1 MTPLT
6 AILLSVAFSA
16 FFSGMEIAFVS
27 ANKFRFEIERNT
39 QNLSNR
45 FLSIFFANPQQFIST
60 MLVGNNIALVVYG
73 LQMAIILEPWLLHF
87 TGSPALTLLFQ
98 TILSTLIILITAEYL
113 PKTLFRF
120 NANFWL
126 RFFGLPLLICYTI
139 LYPIAFVTSHF
150 SKSVIRLWSS
160 DDNINEE
167 SEQDFGR
174 ADISNF
180 IEENYEM
187 KEGEGIESI
196 TENDVKLFQ
205 NVLDFSQ
212 VKLRECIVPRTEIVA
227 VESNESL
234 EVLKQ
239 KFIESGY
246 SKVLIYEDSID
257 NIIGYIHSF
266 DFFQKPKELKSHIRN
281 LSIVPESMPANKL
294 METFMQQKKSIA
306 VVVDEF
312 GGTAGIVTLEDIME
326 EIFGEIEDEHDRSEY
341 VSKKISAKEYLLS
354 ARLEIDSVNE
364 DFDLKLPESDE
375 YETIA
380 GFILNHS
387 GSFPKVNDEI
397 EIDHYCFKIINAI
410 PTKIELVKL
419 TLNSKSEND

>member
-6 AILLSVAFSA
+6 AIFLSVAFSA

-39 QNLSNR
+39 QSINNR

-73 LQMAIILEPWLLHF
+73 LQMAIILEPWLMGL
-87 TGSPALTLLFQ
+87 TESPILTLLLQ

-113 PKTLFRF
+113 PKTLFRL

-126 RFFGLPLLICYTI
+126 RFFSLPLLICYTL
-139 LYPIAFVTSHF
+139 LYPIAFVTSYF
-150 SKSVIRLWSS
+150 SKSVIRLWGNGE
-160 DDNINEE
+160 DNKEI
-167 SEQDFGR
+167 EQDFGR

-180 IEENYEM
+180 IEENYDLNEL
-187 KEGEGIESI
+187 EGNESI
-196 TENDVKLFQ
+196 NENDVKLFQ
-205 NVLDFSQ
+205 NVLDFSK
-212 VKLRECIVPRTEIVA
+212 VKLRECIVPRTEIIA
-227 VESNESL
+227 VEASESL
-234 EVLKQ
+234 DTLKQ

-266 DFFQKPKELKSHIRN
+266 DFFQNPQELRDNIRKV
-281 LSIVPESMPANKL
+281 SIVPESMPANKL

-341 VSKKISAKEYLLS
+341 VSKRINDNEFLLS
-354 ARLEIDSVNE
+354 ARLEIDAVNE
-364 DFDLKLPESDE
+364 EFDLKIPESEE

-380 GFILNHS
+380 GFILSHS
-387 GSFPKVNDEI
+387 GSFPKVNDVIDI
-397 EIDHYCFKIINAI
+397 EHYSFKIINAI

-419 TLNSKSEND
+419 TLNNKREND

>member
-1 MTPLT
+1 MTTIT
-6 AILLSVAFSA
+6 AIVLSITFSA

-39 QNLSNR
+39 HNVNNR
-45 FLSIFFANPQQFIST
+45 FLSVFFSNPQQFIST

-73 LQMAIILEPWLLHF
+73 LQMAILLEPKLYAF
-87 TGSPALTLLFQ
+87 TQSQSLTLLLQ

-113 PKTLFRF
+113 PKTLFRL

-126 RFFGLPLLICYTI
+126 RFFSFPLLICYT
-139 LYPIAFVTSHF
+139 LLFPIAYVTSHF
-150 SKSVIRLWSS
+150 SKRVIRLWGSAEDS
-160 DDNINEE
+160 EE
-167 SEQDFGR
+167 IEQDYGR
-174 ADISNF
+174 ADISHY
-180 IEENYEM
+180 IEENLENP
-187 KEGEGIESI
+187 EGEDTESI
-196 TENDVKLFQ
+196 NDYDVKLFQ
-205 NVLDFSQ
+205 NALDFSK

-227 VESNESL
+227 VEMHETL
-234 EVLKQ
+234 ENLKQ
-239 KFIESGY
+239 KFIETGF
-246 SKVLIYEDSID
+246 SKVLIYNESID

-266 DFFQKPKELKSHIRN
+266 DFFQKPKDLKSHIRK
-281 LSIVPESMPANKL
+281 LSIVPESMPAYKL

-341 VSKKISAKEYLLS
+341 ISKKISENEFMLS
-354 ARLEIDSVNE
+354 ARLEIDAVNE

-380 GFILNHS
+380 GLILNHTES
-387 GSFPKVNDEI
+387 VPKINDEVV
-397 EIDHYCFKIINAI
+397 IDHYCFKILNAI

-419 TLNSKSEND
+419 TLLGKDKE

>member
-1 MTPLT
+1 MSPLT
-6 AILLSVAFSA
+6 AILLSVTFSA

-39 QNLSNR
+39 KSINNR
-45 FLSIFFANPQQFIST
+45 FLSIFFSHPQQFIST

-73 LQMAIILEPWLLHF
+73 LQMAILLEPWLLGF
-87 TGSPALTLLFQ
+87 TGSPLLTLLFQ

-126 RFFGLPLLICYTI
+126 RFFSFPLLACYSI

-150 SKSVIRLWSS
+150 SKRVIRLWGSEATI
-160 DDNINEE
+160 DEN
-167 SEQDFGR
+167 EQDYGR
-174 ADISNF
+174 ADITNY
-180 IEENYEM
+180 IEENYDTLESEG
-187 KEGEGIESI
+187 KENINEY
-196 TENDVKLFQ
+196 DVKLFQ
-205 NVLDFSQ
+205 NALDFSK

-227 VESNESL
+227 VEMNETL
-234 EVLKQ
+234 DVLKQ

-246 SKVLIYEDSID
+246 SKVLIYNDNID

-266 DFFQKPKELKSHIRN
+266 DFFQTPKELKSYIREV
-281 LSIVPESMPANKL
+281 SIVPESMPANKL
-294 METFMQQKKSIA
+294 MENFIQQKKSIA

-326 EIFGEIEDEHDRSEY
+326 EIFGEIEDEHDHSEY
-341 VSKKISAKEYLLS
+341 VSKKISETEYLLS
-354 ARLEIDSVNE
+354 ARLEIDFVNE
-364 DFDLKLPESDE
+364 EFNLKLPESDE

-380 GFILNHS
+380 GFILSHS
-387 GSFPKVNDEI
+387 GSFPKVNDEL
-397 EIDHYCFKIINAI
+397 EIDHYCFKVINAI

-419 TLNSKSEND
+419 TLNNNSEND

>member
-1 MTPLT
+1 MSPIT

-27 ANKFRFEIERNT
+27 ANKFRFEIDRNT
-39 QNLSNR
+39 QSISNR
-45 FLSIFFANPQQFIST
+45 FLSIFFAHPQQFIST

-73 LQMAIILEPWLLHF
+73 LQMAIILEPWLYSF
-87 TGSPALTLLFQ
+87 TGSPLLTLLFQ
-98 TILSTLIILITAEYL
+98 TVLSTLIILITAEYL

-126 RFFGLPLLICYTI
+126 GVFSLPLLICYTI

-150 SKSVIRLWSS
+150 SKRVIRLWGSS
-160 DDNINEE
+160 EKTEDNDT
-167 SEQDFGR
+167 DFGR

-180 IEENYEM
+180 IEENFETQ
-187 KEGEGIESI
+187 EGEDKESI
-196 TENDVKLFQ
+196 NENDFKLFQ
-205 NVLDFSQ
+205 NVLDFSK

-227 VESNESL
+227 VEMNETL
-234 EVLKQ
+234 EILKQ

-246 SKVLIYEDSID
+246 SKVLIYNETID

-266 DFFQKPKELKSHIRN
+266 DFFQKPKELKSHIRDI
-281 LSIVPESMPANKL
+281 SIVPESMPANKL

-326 EIFGEIEDEHDRSEY
+326 EIFGEIEDEHDRTEY
-341 VSKKISAKEYLLS
+341 ISKKIAPNQYLFS
-354 ARLEIDSVNE
+354 ARLEIDFINE
-364 DFDLKLPESDE
+364 EFDLKLPESDE

-380 GFILNHS
+380 GFILSHS

-397 EIDHYCFKIINAI
+397 EIDHYCFKIVNAI
-410 PTKIELVKL
+410 PTKIELVRL
-419 TLNSKSEND
+419 TLNNKGEND

>member
-1 MTPLT
+1 MTTLT

-27 ANKFRFEIERNT
+27 ANKLRFEIDRNT
-39 QNLSNR
+39 QSLRNR
-45 FLSIFFANPQQFIST
+45 FLSIFFSNPHQFIST

-73 LQMAIILEPWLLHF
+73 LQMAIILEPWLDSF
-87 TGSPALTLLFQ
+87 TNSPLVTLLLQ

-113 PKTLFRF
+113 PKTLFRW

-126 RFFGLPLLICYTI
+126 GIFSLPLLVCYT
-139 LYPIAFVTSHF
+139 LLFPIAFVTSHF
-150 SKSVIRLWSS
+150 SKRVIRLWGS
-160 DDNINEE
+160 NAHMEE
-167 SEQDFGR
+167 NDQDFGR
-174 ADISNF
+174 ADISHF
-180 IEENYEM
+180 IEENYETPEAED
-187 KEGEGIESI
+187 KESI
-196 TENDVKLFQ
+196 NENDFKLFQ
-205 NVLDFSQ
+205 NVLDFSK

-227 VESNESL
+227 VEMNETL
-234 EVLKQ
+234 DVLKQ

-246 SKVLIYEDSID
+246 SKVLIYNDTID

-266 DFFQKPKELKSHIRN
+266 DFFQNPQELKSHIRDI
-281 LSIVPESMPANKL
+281 SIVPESMPANKL

-312 GGTAGIVTLEDIME
+312 GGTAGIVTLEDIIE

-341 VSKKISAKEYLLS
+341 ISKKISPTEYMFS
-354 ARLEIDSVNE
+354 ARLEIDFINE
-364 DFDLKLPESDE
+364 EFNLKLPQSDE

-380 GFILNHS
+380 GFILSRS
-387 GSFPKVNDEI
+387 GSFPKVNEEI

-419 TLNSKSEND
+419 TINEKSEND

>member
-1 MTPLT
+1 MSPLT

-39 QNLSNR
+39 QSLNNR
-45 FLSIFFANPQQFIST
+45 ILSIFFAHPQQFIST

-73 LQMAIILEPWLLHF
+73 LEMAIILHPWLSSL
-87 TGSPALTLLFQ
+87 TGSPMLTLLFQ
-98 TILSTLIILITAEYL
+98 TIVSTLIILITAEYL
-113 PKTLFRF
+113 PKALFRL
-120 NANFWL
+120 NSNFWL
-126 RFFGLPLLICYTI
+126 GALAFPLLICYTI
-139 LYPIAFVTSHF
+139 LYPIAFITSHF
-150 SKSVIRLWSS
+150 SKRVIRLWGSGEQV
-160 DDNINEE
+160 EE

-180 IEENYEM
+180 IEENFDT
-187 KEGEGIESI
+187 IESEDKESFN
-196 TENDVKLFQ
+196 ENDFKLFQ
-205 NVLDFSQ
+205 NVLDFSK

-227 VESNESL
+227 VEMNESL
-234 EVLKQ
+234 DILMQ

-246 SKVLIYEDSID
+246 SKVLIYDDNID

-266 DFFQKPKELKSHIRN
+266 DFFQKPKELESHIRKV
-281 LSIVPESMPANKL
+281 SIVPESMPANKL
-294 METFMQQKKSIA
+294 METFIQQKMSIA

-312 GGTAGIVTLEDIME
+312 GGTAGIVTLEDIIE

-341 VSKKISAKEYLLS
+341 ISKKTAPNEYMFS
-354 ARLEIDSVNE
+354 ARLEIDFVNE
-364 DFDLKLPESDE
+364 EFDLKLPESDE

-380 GFILNHS
+380 GFILSRS

-397 EIDHYCFKIINAI
+397 TIDHYCFKIINAI

-419 TLNSKSEND
+419 TLNNNSEND